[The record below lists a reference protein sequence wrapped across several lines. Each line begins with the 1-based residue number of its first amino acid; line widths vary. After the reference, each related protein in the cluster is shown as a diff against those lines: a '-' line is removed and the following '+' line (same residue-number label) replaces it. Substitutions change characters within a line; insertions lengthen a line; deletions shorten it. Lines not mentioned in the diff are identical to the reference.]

1 MATPA
6 PIPDDIERLK
16 GHGIVYRNSERLGE
30 VDYDLMIVP
39 PGHRRPTLEPGTP
52 PPDRPDITGILNGA
66 LFLGEVVKDAKDAD
80 AAHGGGAL
88 TLALEDGRRF
98 EFRVLVPDTNEIVG
112 INWLHD

>member
-16 GHGIVYRNSERLGE
+16 GHGVVYRKSERLGE

-39 PGHRRPTLEPGTP
+39 PHHRRAALEPGTP

-66 LFLGEVVKDAKDAD
+66 LFLGEAVHEAKD
-80 AAHGGGAL
+80 GEPL
-88 TLALEDGRRF
+88 TLALEDGRKF